1 MKKEYIKPEMA
12 LEVIEMESMIASSY
26 VPIGG
31 TGTPAANERWYEDIV
46 EEEIGGLWWI
56 SGMNIEFIGKSR

>member
-12 LEVIEMESMIASSY
+12 LEVIEMESMLVSSY

-46 EEEIGGLWWI
+46 EEEIGGLW
-56 SGMNIEFIGKSR
+56 